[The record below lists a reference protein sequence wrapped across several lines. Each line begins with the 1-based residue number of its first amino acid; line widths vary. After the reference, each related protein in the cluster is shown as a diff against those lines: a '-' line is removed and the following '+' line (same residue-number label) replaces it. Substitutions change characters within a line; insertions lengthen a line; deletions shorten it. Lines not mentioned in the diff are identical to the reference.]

1 MKGFIEITYIDD
13 VNKKSLKMLI
23 NIRNIMR
30 ISVANSTYYKTE
42 IELTSD
48 KGYLAVET
56 YEEIKQKIKEA
67 TEPRLMI
74 DEKGNFKE
82 MNNE

>member
-1 MKGFIEITYIDD
+1 MKGFIEVTYIDD
-13 VNKKSLKMLI
+13 INKKSLKMLI
-23 NIRNIMR
+23 NIRNILR
-30 ISVANSTYYKTE
+30 VSVANNTYYKTE

-67 TEPRLMI
+67 QEQ
-74 DEKGNFKE
+74 K
-82 MNNE
+82 

>member
-13 VNKKSLKMLI
+13 INKKSLKMLI
-23 NIRNIMR
+23 NIRNILR
-30 ISVANSTYYKTE
+30 VSVANNTYYKTE

-67 TEPRLMI
+67 QGR
-74 DEKGNFKE
+74 
-82 MNNE
+82 

>member
-23 NIRNIMR
+23 NIRNIVR
-30 ISVANSTYYKTE
+30 VSVANNTYYKTE

-67 TEPRLMI
+67 QG
-74 DEKGNFKE
+74 EK
-82 MNNE
+82 

>member
-13 VNKKSLKMLI
+13 TNKKSLKMLI
-23 NIRNIMR
+23 NIRNILR
-30 ISVANSTYYKTE
+30 VSVADSTYYKTE

-56 YEEIKQKIKEA
+56 YEEIKNKNSIMEYSYKITKKRARVIME
-67 TEPRLMI
+67 
-74 DEKGNFKE
+74 
-82 MNNE
+82 

>member
-13 VNKKSLKMLI
+13 TNKKSLKMLI
-23 NIRNIMR
+23 NIRNILR
-30 ISVANSTYYKTE
+30 VSVANNTYYKTE

-48 KGYLAVET
+48 KGYMAVET

-67 TEPRLMI
+67 QEQ
-74 DEKGNFKE
+74 K
-82 MNNE
+82 

>member
-1 MKGFIEITYIDD
+1 MKGFIEVTYIDD

-23 NIRNIMR
+23 NIRNILR
-30 ISVANSTYYKTE
+30 VSVSNNTYYKTE

-56 YEEIKQKIKEA
+56 YEEIKQKIIEA
-67 TEPRLMI
+67 QEQ
-74 DEKGNFKE
+74 K
-82 MNNE
+82 

>member
-1 MKGFIEITYIDD
+1 MKGFIEVTYIDD

-23 NIRNIMR
+23 NIRNILR
-30 ISVANSTYYKTE
+30 VSVANNTYYKTE

-67 TEPRLMI
+67 QGE
-74 DEKGNFKE
+74 
-82 MNNE
+82 